1 MMGEWNP
8 VDLGFHGFSVMRTEL
23 GWMACF
29 VLICTAGCG
38 SFTDRAES
46 CFRETC
52 VESQQFGAVR
62 LDFLVG
68 AGKGFVIR
76 PTKARGDGSRPW
88 MWIAPTFVD
97 HPQPR
102 KEVPR
107 DDHGWICRQLL
118 ANGFHICGVD
128 VGESYGSPEGRR
140 LYSLLYERV
149 IREFKL
155 DGKACLLCQSRG
167 GLMAYNWAAENP
179 KRVKCIAGIYPMCNL
194 KGYLGAARIYSA
206 YGMNESQFGVCF
218 HEHNPVDRLWSL
230 ARADVPVFHVHGAV
244 DKVVPLGDNS
254 GELVRRYKIL
264 GGRADV
270 LVVKGK
276 GHELCPEFMENQA
289 LVDFLLSQGQVI
301 PSTAR

>member
-1 MMGEWNP
+1 MKLRFLW
-8 VDLGFHGFSVMRTEL
+8 V
-23 GWMACF
+23 ACF
-29 VLICTAGCG
+29 VLVSTAGCESLTG
-38 SFTDRAES
+38 RGKSSFRDR
-46 CFRETC
+46 C
-52 VESQQFGAVR
+52 VESQQFGATR
-62 LDFLVG
+62 LDFPVG
-68 AGKGFVIR
+68 EGKGFIIL
-76 PTKARGDGSRPW
+76 PTKEGSDGSRPW

-97 HPQPR
+97 HPEPR

-107 DDHGWICRQLL
+107 DDHGWICRRLL
-118 ANGFHICGVD
+118 TNGFYICGVD

-140 LYSLLYERV
+140 LYSSLYERV
-149 IREFKL
+149 VREFAL
-155 DGKACLLCQSRG
+155 AGKACLLCQSRG

-179 KRVKCIAGIYPMCNL
+179 ERVKCIAGIYPMCNL

-218 HEHNPVDRLWSL
+218 HEHNPVDRLWRL
-230 ARADVPVFHVHGAV
+230 ARAGVPVFHVHGDL
-244 DKVVPLGDNS
+244 DKAVPLDDNS

-264 GGRADV
+264 GGRGEV
-270 LVVKGK
+270 LVIKGK